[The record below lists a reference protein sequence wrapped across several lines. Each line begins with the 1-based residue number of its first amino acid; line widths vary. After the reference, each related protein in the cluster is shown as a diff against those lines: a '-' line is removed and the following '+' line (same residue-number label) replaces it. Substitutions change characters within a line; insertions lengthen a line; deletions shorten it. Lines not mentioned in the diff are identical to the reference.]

1 MLSHKCAGVAVNNGL
16 TGGRAVNDPR
26 LREILNLLEPPT
38 GKRLWYGGATVSGC
52 LRGVTPEQ
60 AVWKPGGKRHSI
72 WELTLHLAYWKYAVR
87 RNLEALPQGSFPRSP
102 ANWPAVPQPAEEPE
116 WKADR
121 ALLRSE
127 HLLLVE
133 AVRAFDP
140 RQLDNTVPGSGN
152 YRFVDLLFGIVSHD
166 LYHVG
171 QIQVLKR
178 VCEIGSRPASRR

>member
-1 MLSHKCAGVAVNNGL
+1 MDNL
-16 TGGRAVNDPR
+16 R
-26 LREILNLLEPPT
+26 LREILNLLDPPA
-38 GKRLWYGGATVSGC
+38 GKRLWYGGATVAGS

-60 AVWKPGGKRHSI
+60 AAWKPARKRHSI

-87 RNLEALPQGSFPRSP
+87 RNLEGSAQGAFPRSP
-102 ANWPAVPQPAEEPE
+102 ANWPAVPKPADAPH

-121 ALLRSE
+121 AVLRSE
-127 HLLLVE
+127 HSRLVE

-140 RQLDNTVPGSGN
+140 RRLDEAAPGSAK
-152 YRFVDLLFGIVSHD
+152 YRFADLLFGIVSHD

-178 VCEIGSRPASRR
+178 LYPSRRDRVT

>member
-1 MLSHKCAGVAVNNGL
+1 MVD
-16 TGGRAVNDPR
+16 DPR
-26 LREILNLLEPPT
+26 LREILKLLDPPA
-38 GKRLWYGGATVSGC
+38 GRRLWYGGATVAGC
-52 LRGVTPEQ
+52 LRGITPEQ
-60 AVWKPGGKRHSI
+60 AAWKPAAKRNSV

-87 RNLEALPQGSFPRSP
+87 RNLEALPQGTFARSP
-102 ANWPAVPQPAEEPE
+102 ANWPAVPEPADAPQ

-127 HLLLVE
+127 HMLLVN
-133 AVRAFDP
+133 AVRAFEP
-140 RQLDNTVPGSGN
+140 QRLDETAPGSGA

-178 VCEIGSRPASRR
+178 MYETRSGRAQRGR

>member
-1 MLSHKCAGVAVNNGL
+1 MD
-16 TGGRAVNDPR
+16 DPR
-26 LREILNLLEPPT
+26 LREILNLLDPPA
-38 GKRLWYGGATVSGC
+38 GKRLWYGGATVAGTV
-52 LRGVTPEQ
+52 RGVTPER
-60 AVWKPGGKRHSI
+60 AAWKPAPKRHSI

-87 RNLEALPQGSFPRSP
+87 RNLEALPQGTFPRSP
-102 ANWPAVPQPAEEPE
+102 SNWPTVPKPADAPH

-127 HLLLVE
+127 HAQLVE

-140 RQLDNTVPGSGN
+140 RRLDELAPGSAN
-152 YRFVDLLFGIVSHD
+152 YRLVDLLFGIVSHD

-178 VCEIGSRPASRR
+178 LYEGRRGRAK